1 MLKKLALALLSV
13 SVANITSAADV
24 DLAQLQAQIKAQ
36 QAQIDALVA
45 ATEQP
50 STSSQAMFKNTTLAG
65 YGEA

>member
-36 QAQIDALVA
+36 QARIDALVA
-45 ATEQP
+45 AVEKPT
-50 STSSQAMFKNTTLAG
+50 STASTFSNIT
-65 YGEA
+65 